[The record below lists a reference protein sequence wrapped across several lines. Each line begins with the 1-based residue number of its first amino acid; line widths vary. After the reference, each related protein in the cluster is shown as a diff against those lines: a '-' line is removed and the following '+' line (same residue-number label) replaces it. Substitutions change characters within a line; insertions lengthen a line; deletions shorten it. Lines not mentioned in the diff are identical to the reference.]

1 MMVEEEKVVEEK
13 TAHEYTETRD
23 DGTACLESAVTRVLA
38 NGGKMMLRSIKAHS
52 PWRRHIFGF
61 GVSGHHID

>member
-38 NGGKMMLRSIKAHS
+38 NGGKMMLLR
-52 PWRRHIFGF
+52 
-61 GVSGHHID
+61 